1 MKANMNLDYL
11 NKIKSEG
18 IVVIPNYLSLPIC
31 EKIINEINSFK
42 KKERIISEKDEGIGG
57 DLRIFNFEDYS
68 LTAQEFARNSFIQN
82 LVSKYLGT
90 QLEAKSVLAGK
101 VVFNKSLKT
110 NSGGDWHRDS
120 DLSQMK
126 AMIYLTDVS
135 EDNGPFTFIKN
146 SNDFDFKRQSRKY
159 PFLER
164 LIYIFRGLPT
174 KPPRYSDDYVKNQD
188 EFKKN
193 IIKVTGKAGTLVI
206 FDGGYIHRGDVIRE
220 GTRYTLTNY
229 YYPITNKTTKF
240 YIKRFLK
247 NILKLNNHNIKKS

>member
-42 KKERIISEKDEGIGG
+42 KKERIIREKDEGIGG

-135 EDNGPFTFIKN
+135 EDNGPFTFISLFLN
-146 SNDFDFKRQSRKY
+146 LFIIGEIISLSSLNFKTLSQCGFK
-159 PFLER
+159 PTTPIFGLILITFL
-164 LIYIFRGLPT
+164 
-174 KPPRYSDDYVKNQD
+174 
-188 EFKKN
+188 
-193 IIKVTGKAGTLVI
+193 
-206 FDGGYIHRGDVIRE
+206 
-220 GTRYTLTNY
+220 
-229 YYPITNKTTKF
+229 
-240 YIKRFLK
+240 
-247 NILKLNNHNIKKS
+247 